1 MSAAECC
8 PGSASHRIQI
18 CGFTVLCILIVL
30 YILLVLYVLCVLI
43 NIIRFSRYNAYNGSP
58 AVYRASAGFLTD
70 CRPVMIF
77 SGRKE
82 KSPLLSISE
91 IPQFPQI

>member
-30 YILLVLYVLCVLI
+30 YIISIVCVVCI
-43 NIIRFSRYNAYNGSP
+43 NKYNTLFPDIMHIMAVRPYTEPRQDSSRI
-58 AVYRASAGFLTD
+58 AGL
-70 CRPVMIF
+70 
-77 SGRKE
+77 
-82 KSPLLSISE
+82 
-91 IPQFPQI
+91 